1 MPTVKATRTIN
12 ASSSKIWD
20 VLSDFSN
27 IQIFHP
33 NVLDVDQL
41 GQVDRGLGAER
52 RCNFYGGGSAVEKII
67 SWDDERHSF
76 TCTVESTAPILDVTA
91 GMRVNRIDSHHAEVE
106 LEMTYLPKWGFF
118 GKVVD
123 LLVLRMAMRS
133 TFIKVL
139 KGLKHHVET
148 GELIGKGGKPISRVS
163 QNNTTQLQQG

>member
-1 MPTVKATRTIN
+1 M
-12 ASSSKIWD
+12 
-20 VLSDFSN
+20 SDFSN

-41 GQVDRGLGAER
+41 SQVDRGLGAER

-67 SWDDERHSF
+67 SWDDERQFF
-76 TCTVESTAPILDVTA
+76 TCTVESAAPILDVTA

-106 LEMTYLPKWGFF
+106 LEMTYVPKWGIF

-123 LLVLRMAMRS
+123 LLVLRMAVRS
-133 TFIKVL
+133 TFNKVL

-148 GELIGKGGKPISRVS
+148 GELVGKGGKPIARVS
-163 QNNTTQLQQG
+163 QPNTTQLQQG